1 MRRRRGKRQCI
12 PIRFCHAKLL
22 TCLLP
27 RPPGAWR
34 CGHHETDIGSDQVC
48 ILPRHPPDQSAG
60 LPRHRWSAWLSPPR
74 LPCPEKPEPLAVP
87 ADDGFGSDDYQ
98 GVAPAWPWVRQG
110 DPETLSAFRSDGRG
124 LFRFRTA
131 TCCRR
136 ARISVWSAARSA
148 KISMILC
155 MPERVSGGDAK
166 FQGFC
171 DGWNK
176 WEGQVIPRRDG

>member
-74 LPCPEKPEPLAVP
+74 PPCPEKPESLAVP

-110 DPETLSAFRSDGRG
+110 DPENPICLPKRWPGPFPFQDSYLLSQGKDF
-124 LFRFRTA
+124 
-131 TCCRR
+131 CMERR
-136 ARISVWSAARSA
+136 AIRKDFDDLMHAGKGIRW
-148 KISMILC
+148 
-155 MPERVSGGDAK
+155 
-166 FQGFC
+166 
-171 DGWNK
+171 
-176 WEGQVIPRRDG
+176 